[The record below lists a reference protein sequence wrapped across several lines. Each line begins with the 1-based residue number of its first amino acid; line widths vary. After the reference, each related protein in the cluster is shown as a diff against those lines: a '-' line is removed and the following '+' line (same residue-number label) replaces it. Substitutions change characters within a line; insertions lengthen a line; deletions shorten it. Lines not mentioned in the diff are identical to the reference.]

1 MPMSVTNTIAAPR
14 GTHRANDSTKGIAI
28 TAAVAAA
35 PSNTKTC
42 SARSTTSTPASVAST
57 KQPSSA
63 NPRADTTTEY
73 SRSRGVSASLDKGA
87 VTGPVYPTP
96 RKLTRT
102 GEVRPARSRN
112 DARDDGHD
120 NSGHNRRYGR
130 DSGNAGELIAQ
141 RECEQLIRRS
151 AVGRSLLAL
160 DRRGAN
166 RLPLPGPE

>member
-63 NPRADTTTEY
+63 KPRADTTTEY
-73 SRSRGVSASLDKGA
+73 SRSRGASTSLDNGA
-87 VTGPVYPTP
+87 VTGSVYPAP
-96 RKLTRT
+96 AKLTR
-102 GEVRPARSRN
+102 
-112 DARDDGHD
+112 
-120 NSGHNRRYGR
+120 
-130 DSGNAGELIAQ
+130 AGELPATDSGD
-141 RECEQLIRRS
+141 RTT
-151 AVGRSLLAL
+151 G
-160 DRRGAN
+160 DRRGLTTGEEPTDSRCRN
-166 RLPLPGPE
+166 RC